1 MSELAVVSLRK
12 RGPRLSTHSY
22 NPPPAF
28 LGGQAFSYPMDV
40 RLLARYPFLKE
51 STQLIRDEGI
61 DLGDIVGHIAYER
74 ARLKGKAR
82 VLEALAKGEV
92 PEPPMASEQEAL
104 IELLSYPIARMLVAS
119 IQEPFLTRRY
129 ALSEAVA
136 ANRRMTQEELPFI
149 RMLAG
154 ELGVD
159 LTVDD
164 GRVRMHFTD
173 FLHYTNQLRGK
184 TWKLIN
190 QDVDAGYVV
199 LPKDKAIRVLQNVI
213 QRKIE
218 TELASMQVNELILRS
233 FKDDLAEIKK
243 IVDERK
249 EKFKAE
255 DLGRVRITRFPPC
268 MYQLLAAVQAGEN
281 VSHNGRF
288 ALVSFLHNIGM
299 SNDEIYNVFGT
310 VPDFAESK
318 TRYQIEHI
326 TGKIGSTEYTPPECA
341 TMKTL
346 GLCPGPDETCLRIR
360 HPLSYYRIKA
370 RTEGRRGSPAQSR
383 SGRMKA

>member
-1 MSELAVVSLRK
+1 
-12 RGPRLSTHSY
+12 
-22 NPPPAF
+22 
-28 LGGQAFSYPMDV
+28 MDV

-61 DLGDIVGHIAYER
+61 SLGDIVGHVAYER
-74 ARLKGKAR
+74 ARLRGKAR
-82 VLEALAKGEV
+82 VLAALEKGEV
-92 PEPPMASEQEAL
+92 LEPPMASEQEAL
-104 IELLSYPIARMLVAS
+104 IELLSYPVARMLVAS
-119 IQEPFLTRRY
+119 LQEPYLTRRY

-136 ANRRMTQEELPFI
+136 ANRRLHDEELGFI
-149 RMLAG
+149 QKVAA
-154 ELGVD
+154 ELDVD
-159 LTVDD
+159 LRVDD
-164 GRVRMHFTD
+164 GHTRMHFAD
-173 FLHYTNQLRGK
+173 FLRFTNQLRGK
-184 TWKLIN
+184 SWKLIN
-190 QDVDAGYVV
+190 QVVDSGYVV
-199 LPKDKAIRVLQNVI
+199 LAKEKAVRILQNVI

-218 TELASMQVNELILRS
+218 AELGSMEVNEMILKG
-233 FKDDLAEIKK
+233 FEGDLAEVKK
-243 IVDERK
+243 LVDERK

-299 SNDEIYNVFGT
+299 TNDEIYNVFGT

-326 TGKIGSTEYTPPECA
+326 TGKISATEYTPPECA
-341 TMKTL
+341 TMKTF

-370 RTEGRRGSPAQSR
+370 RAEGRRGPVGPPKPRQS
-383 SGRMKA
+383 KT